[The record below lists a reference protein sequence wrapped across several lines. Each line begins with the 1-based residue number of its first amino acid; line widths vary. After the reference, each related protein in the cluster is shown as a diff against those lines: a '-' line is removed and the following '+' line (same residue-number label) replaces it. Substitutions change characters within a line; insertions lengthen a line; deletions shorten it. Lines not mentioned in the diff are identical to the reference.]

1 MPDNLI
7 INLPILAKACSVYS
21 RFGSAM
27 TGMTTHAPNVGNIG
41 VYSAVQFGASWTLWR
56 CSIHAHQIKLV
67 VPRAHRCSRTVSSSI
82 CELAA
87 ARSAL
92 GHIEPSSASLTMRA
106 PCRRRPRSRRYGARA
121 SNSALASLK
130 CIQSLTIRCCLM
142 HSATC
147 SHPWRREVNRKCVV
161 SIDTSILSTSACAC
175 ERIHNVAACLLALSG
190 LLILS
195 SLPRESSI
203 A

>member
-1 MPDNLI
+1 M
-7 INLPILAKACSVYS
+7 
-21 RFGSAM
+21 
-27 TGMTTHAPNVGNIG
+27 PNVVGFWDSG
-41 VYSAVQFGASWTLWR
+41 LTSLGPTCCSESSLGAQR
-56 CSIHAHQIKLV
+56 QV
-67 VPRAHRCSRTVSSSI
+67 GP
-82 CELAA
+82 
-87 ARSAL
+87 ARR
-92 GHIEPSSASLTMRA
+92 ASLTMRA
-106 PCRRRPRSRRYGARA
+106 PCRRRPRSWRYGSLAFLA
-121 SNSALASLK
+121 ALAALK

-175 ERIHNVAACLLALSG
+175 ERIHNVAAYLLALSG